1 MIIFIEPGSCTN
13 VKLGLKVEPHIEHH
27 DIAWIDDA
35 MIT

>member
-27 DIAWIDDA
+27 DIA
-35 MIT
+35 